1 MEYAIFV
8 SRLTSFKNW
17 PSGHVVSP
25 NALARAGLFYT
36 GFKDRVRCFYCGLG
50 LVSWEI
56 GDDPWIEHARH
67 SPECTYVQRN
77 KPPTSN
83 GTERQMSADDNEVTA
98 PGIPSQSNVSLE
110 AKQTDA
116 LDDNNHCRI
125 CLDNRS
131 IIVFLPC
138 GHLVS
143 CAECAPAL
151 KLCPICRADIRGTVR
166 AFLP

>member
-36 GFKDRVRCFYCGLG
+36 AGKSEMTLG
-50 LVSWEI
+50 LSTHDI
-56 GDDPWIEHARH
+56 LL
-67 SPECTYVQRN
+67 N
-77 KPPTSN
+77 
-83 GTERQMSADDNEVTA
+83 TERQMSADDNEVTA